1 MASKGELNDFD
12 AKLKSSVA
20 ATARYLKA
28 QRFDLSSG
36 AVRAPTSAQT
46 GRALTT
52 RRQVWLLIAAV
63 AAIAI
68 ALAADP
74 ALIR

>member
-1 MASKGELNDFD
+1 MASKGEMSDFD
-12 AKLKSSVA
+12 VKLKSSVA

-28 QRFDLSSG
+28 QRFDLSDA
-36 AVRAPTSAQT
+36 AVRARTSSQT

-52 RRQVWLLIAAV
+52 RRQVWFVIAAV

-68 ALAADP
+68 ALAADQV
-74 ALIR
+74 LIR